1 MNADYW
7 LDKVARES
15 RHTRE
20 FGHLLQNKFALKP
33 VKRATCT
40 YSAVKIE
47 NFLPSATNF
56 SQPAA
61 TWIVFRQVWTWLV
74 KCGTSL
80 FNSFCS
86 NVARQVAGFCLLPV
100 LSLLI
105 KSRLFRSDANLYDI
119 FYQTV
124 TYAAT
129 TSYVYNRPLYAQLIF
144 DRLLLD
150 KTWRKRE
157 KANDGVVTQ
166 NKRGWR
172 RCC

>member
-1 MNADYW
+1 MIVLSFGKSGNINVKLVLQHCCVLQPLFKPVNNQICCKSGLLW
-7 LDKVARES
+7 L
-15 RHTRE
+15 
-20 FGHLLQNKFALKP
+20 
-33 VKRATCT
+33 VKRAT
-40 YSAVKIE
+40 Y
-47 NFLPSATNF
+47 L
-56 SQPAA
+56 
-61 TWIVFRQVWTWLV
+61 LD
-74 KCGTSL
+74 
-80 FNSFCS
+80 SFCS

-129 TSYVYNRPLYAQLIF
+129 TSYVYNRPLYAQLSF

-150 KTWRKRE
+150 KTWRNRE